1 MRQFILATGVATSG
15 TLDGDN
21 SANYGKV
28 GIGYL
33 NKSNNKLTLTNDPSK
48 LNEQGEGFV
57 VLLRDPQKGGNVVL
71 PFHTNH
77 FSFASGEYVA
87 ATTFAASVTIPAPE
101 SEYYDYTIIVT
112 KKGKGFN
119 ERANWTASVRVKHG
133 DTAATLATKL
143 KDYFDKN
150 VDNLGLTVAISGDDS
165 NVLTF
170 TAVEAGVDYTITPA
184 DDLTGLAVTYT
195 THGIPAYGDAKY
207 IIDLANKAA
216 ADAGFEYTY
225 EDTPHLLYPNYPL
238 NPLAQPDGEDSGF
251 DIITMRCAEPRD
263 VKTRDEVVHQ
273 IIQIAL
279 PAGSGGDL
287 VAVLSSI
294 TIGETGI
301 TNFNQFPSEGE
312 GN

>member
-1 MRQFILATGVATSG
+1 MRQFILAKGLVTSG
-15 TLDGDN
+15 SVDADN

-28 GIGYL
+28 GVGYVD
-33 NKSNNKLTLTNDPSK
+33 KATNKLMFGAAADMTKILD
-48 LNEQGEGFV
+48 EGEGYI

-71 PFHTNH
+71 PFHKNH
-77 FSFASGEYVA
+77 FSFVKGVYIA
-87 ATTFAASVTIPAPE
+87 ATTFVGSVTIPTPD
-101 SEYYDYTIIVT
+101 SEYYDYTLIVT

-150 VDNLGLTVAISGDDS
+150 VDNLGLTVAISGNDS

-195 THGIPAYGDAKY
+195 TRGIPAYGDAKY
-207 IIDLANKAA
+207 ITDLANKAA

-238 NPLAQPDGEDSGF
+238 DPLAANPAQDTGF
-251 DIITMRCAEPRD
+251 TIYTLRCAEPRD

-273 IIQIAL
+273 IIQ
-279 PAGSGGDL
+279 
-287 VAVLSSI
+287 VAF
-294 TIGETGI
+294 TTGQDGVFEAI
-301 TNFNQFPSEGE
+301 CKKLADIQTA
-312 GN
+312 

>member
-1 MRQFILATGVATSG
+1 MRQFILAKGLVTSG
-15 TLDGDN
+15 SVDADN

-28 GIGYL
+28 GVGYVD
-33 NKSNNKLTLTNDPSK
+33 KATNKLMFGAAADMTKILD
-48 LNEQGEGFV
+48 EGEGYI

-71 PFHTNH
+71 PFHKNH
-77 FSFASGEYVA
+77 FSFVKGEYVA
-87 ATTFAASVTIPAPE
+87 ATTFVGSVTIPTPD
-101 SEYYDYTIIVT
+101 SEYYDYTLIVT

-150 VDNLGLTVAISGDDS
+150 VDNLGLTVAISGNDS

-195 THGIPAYGDAKY
+195 TRGIPAYGDAKY
-207 IIDLANKAA
+207 ITDLANKAA

-238 NPLAQPDGEDSGF
+238 DPLAANPAQDTGF
-251 DIITMRCAEPRD
+251 TIYTLRCAEPRD

-273 IIQIAL
+273 IIQ
-279 PAGSGGDL
+279 
-287 VAVLSSI
+287 VAFP
-294 TIGETGI
+294 TGQDGVFEAI
-301 TNFNQFPSEGE
+301 CKKLADIQTA
-312 GN
+312 

>member
-21 SANYGKV
+21 SSNYGKV

-33 NKSNNKLTLTNDPSK
+33 DKSNNKLTLASDLTP
-48 LNEQGEGFV
+48 LMEQGEGFV

-77 FSFASGEYVA
+77 FSFVSGEYEA
-87 ATTFAASVTIPAPE
+87 ATTFVGSVTIPDPD

-119 ERANWTASVRVKHG
+119 ERANWTASVRVKAG

-150 VDNLGLTVAISGDDS
+150 VDNLGLTVAISGDNS

-184 DDLTGLAVTYT
+184 DDLTGLEVTYT
-195 THGIPAYGDAKY
+195 AHGLPAYGDAKY

-225 EDTPHLLYPNYPL
+225 EDTPHLLYPSYPL

-279 PAGSGGDL
+279 PAESGADL
-287 VAVLSSI
+287 VEILSTI
-294 TIGETGI
+294 TAGETGI
-301 TNFNQFPSEGE
+301 SNFNQVDTGAIPG
-312 GN
+312 

>member
-1 MRQFILATGVATSG
+1 MRQFILATGVVTSG
-15 TLDGDN
+15 TLDGNN

-33 NKSNNKLTLTNDPSK
+33 DKSNNKLTLTDSASLLK
-48 LNEQGEGFV
+48 QQGEGFV

-77 FSFASGEYVA
+77 FSFVKGEYIA
-87 ATTFAASVTIPAPE
+87 ATTFAASVTIPTPD
-101 SEYYDYTIIVT
+101 SEYDDYTLIVT

-119 ERANWTASVRVKHG
+119 ERANWTASVRVKQG
-133 DTAATLATKL
+133 DTAEDLAIKL

-150 VDNLGLTVAISGDDS
+150 VDNLGLTIAISGDDS

-184 DDLTGLAVTYT
+184 DNLTGLEVTYT

-207 IIDLANKAA
+207 ITDLANKAA

-238 NPLAQPDGEDSGF
+238 NPLAQPDDEDSGF
-251 DIITMRCAEPRD
+251 DIITMRFAEPRD

-273 IIQIAL
+273 IIQIGL
-279 PAGSGGDL
+279 PAGSGDDL
-287 VAVLSSI
+287 VEILSDI
-294 TIGETGI
+294 TAGETGI
-301 TNFNQFPSEGE
+301 SNFGRV
-312 GN
+312 GKG

>member
-33 NKSNNKLTLTNDPSK
+33 DKSNNKLTLASDISK
-48 LNEQGEGFV
+48 LVEQGEGFV

-279 PAGSGGDL
+279 PAGSGEDL
-287 VAVLSSI
+287 AEVLMEISLS
-294 TIGETGI
+294 ETGQN
-301 TNFNQFPSEGE
+301 NFNTTISGG

>member
-21 SANYGKV
+21 SSNYGKV

-48 LNEQGEGFV
+48 LIEQGEGFI

-77 FSFASGEYVA
+77 FSFVGGTYQGASAFE
-87 ATTFAASVTIPAPE
+87 ASVTIPAPD
-101 SEYYDYTIIVT
+101 SEYYDYTLIVT

-150 VDNLGLTVAISGDDS
+150 VDNLGLTVAISGNDS

-184 DDLTGLAVTYT
+184 DDLTGLEVTYT
-195 THGIPAYGDAKY
+195 THGLPAYGDAKY

-251 DIITMRCAEPRD
+251 DIVTIRCAEPRD

-279 PAGSGGDL
+279 PTPNSINL
-287 VAVLSSI
+287 VKILSKI
-294 TIGETGI
+294 TAGETGI
-301 TNFNQFPSEGE
+301 SNFNQVIPAGS
-312 GN
+312 

>member
-33 NKSNNKLTLTNDPSK
+33 DKDNNKLTLTNKPSK
-48 LNEQGEGFV
+48 LIEQGEGFV

-77 FSFASGEYVA
+77 FSFVKGEYVA
-87 ATTFAASVTIPAPE
+87 ATTFAASVTIPTPD
-101 SEYYDYTIIVT
+101 SEYDDYTLIVT

-119 ERANWTASVRVKHG
+119 ERANWTASVRIKHG

-184 DDLTGLAVTYT
+184 DNLTGLEVTYT

-207 IIDLANKAA
+207 ITDLANKAA

-279 PAGSGGDL
+279 PAGSGVTL
-287 VAVLSSI
+287 VDVLSKI
-294 TIGETGI
+294 TAGETGI
-301 TNFNQFPSEGE
+301 SNFNQVAKQI
-312 GN
+312 NH